1 MSNYKVEDEA
11 NKLTIE
17 EMNGYDMYKDID
29 QAFAERQGKTY
40 TGGYVRGLPFGLKLS
55 NETASTNHRSRPGE
69 SMFYGNLI
77 SPRSVFKARFIEADL
92 VQAS

>member
-40 TGGYVRGLPFGLKLS
+40 TGRYVRGLPFGLKLS
-55 NETASTNHRSRPGE
+55 NSVTVE
-69 SMFYGNLI
+69 S
-77 SPRSVFKARFIEADL
+77 KARL
-92 VQAS
+92 